1 LVTYRLSNYRPRI
14 PTTPVNIMPTTK
26 GNKLSKSD
34 KADNKKQYKAT
45 TATKSSEAEKT
56 VSGNDNSH
64 CVDCGTAVL
73 KSQAGLTC
81 DAYHGFWHH
90 TECEDVS
97 DEVYEFLCDNSDD
110 ASLAWYSKKC
120 VAVSKKL
127 IETTVSVHDQQ
138 HQVVRVE
145 HVCGKMEQMNQE
157 LQELCIMMNKGLDK
171 PDTHDTIVAVEEKVT
186 KLVETV
192 EKQQTYNHELHDCVQ
207 HAV

>member
-1 LVTYRLSNYRPRI
+1 LVTYRLGNYRPRI

-81 DAYHGFWHH
+81 DAYGFWHH

-171 PDTHDTIVAVEEKVT
+171 PDTRHYRSSRRKSHKVGRDGR
-186 KLVETV
+186 EAADI
-192 EKQQTYNHELHDCVQ
+192 QP
-207 HAV
+207 

>member
-1 LVTYRLSNYRPRI
+1 MVTYRLSNYRPRI

-171 PDTHDTIVAVEEKVT
+171 PDTRHYRSSRRKSHKVGRDGR
-186 KLVETV
+186 EAADI
-192 EKQQTYNHELHDCVQ
+192 QP
-207 HAV
+207 